1 MNQTII
7 DKINEIINKNNRFD
21 LIKEKITNNCFSDY
35 QIKNIN
41 NSIYIGSFN
50 NKNENYE
57 IECSVCYC
65 KNMNILNCNH
75 SLCNK
80 CFNNWNKMCINN
92 SIITT
97 CPICRTIIT
106 T

>member
-7 DKINEIINKNNRFD
+7 DKINEIINTNNRFN

-50 NKNENYE
+50 NKNNETD
-57 IECSVCYC
+57 CSVCYY
-65 KNMNILNCNH
+65 KNINILNCNH
-75 SLCNK
+75 SLCNSCLHK
-80 CFNNWNKMCINN
+80 WNKVCISN
-92 SIITT
+92 SVITT